1 MLKRACFF
9 PLSRQPASPLQ
20 TPTLALLEHTRHPS
34 QAGEGHSF
42 LWLSS
47 TDRGLDH
54 TWTSSEGFEL
64 GLTLFPLKARE
75 DFNTKRVEIHFWTTL
90 PASKGEFNGAELAL
104 VLLVSGQ
111 HATGHF
117 GSEQHLAVLAKK
129 KWLIILG

>member
-9 PLSRQPASPLQ
+9 PLSRQPTSRLQ

-47 TDRGLDH
+47 TDGWLDH

-64 GLTLFPLKARE
+64 GLTLFGLKTRQ
-75 DFNTKRVEIHFWTTL
+75 DFNTKRMEILFWTTL
-90 PASKGEFNGAELAL
+90 SASKGEFHGAELAL
-104 VLLVSGQ
+104 AMLVPGQ
-111 HATGHF
+111 HAIGHL
-117 GSEQHLAVLAKK
+117 GSEQHLAMLAKK
-129 KWLIILG
+129 KRLIISG